1 MRPDELA
8 RAVAAYAADKK
19 AADIVELDLRGVVG
33 YTDYFVI
40 CSGNTERQAKAI
52 HDGIHEGMKKE
63 HGVLPR
69 RVEGLAEA
77 RWILMDYLD
86 VVVHVF
92 TPETR
97 DFYRLESLWGDVPRR
112 PRRWAPPTCAR
123 APTRPAI
130 SARSRGGR
138 NGAPPWERGG

>member
-1 MRPDELA
+1 MA
-8 RAVAAYAADKK
+8 QAVAAYAADKK

-52 HDGIHEGMKKE
+52 HAAIHEGMKKE

-92 TPETR
+92 TPDTR
-97 DFYRLESLWGDVPRR
+97 AYYRLEQLWGE
-112 PRRWAPPTCAR
+112 APAR
-123 APTRPAI
+123 AVEA
-130 SARSRGGR
+130 
-138 NGAPPWERGG
+138 